1 MTSRLVLCRPD
12 DTVNEVRRRLR
23 TEAEHRA
30 DIDGV
35 LVVDDD
41 GRLLDDVSLF
51 ELVVSPDGA
60 TLADLVGEPW
70 PVTVT
75 PDQPLDDVV
84 EALAANRGSS
94 LVVVDPDGRP
104 VGRIL
109 ADDVVDA
116 LVPAEGRF
124 RFRGILR

>member
-1 MTSRLVLCRPD
+1 M
-12 DTVNEVRRRLR
+12 
-23 TEAEHRA
+23 
-30 DIDGV
+30 
-35 LVVDDD
+35 VDSD

-75 PDQPLDDVV
+75 PDEPLENVV

-94 LVVVDPDGRP
+94 LVVVDADGRP

-116 LVPAEGRF
+116 LVPGDGRF

>member
-75 PDQPLDDVV
+75 PDQPLDHVV

>member
-1 MTSRLVLCRPD
+1 MTTRLVVCGPHDTVTEVRSRLGA
-12 DTVNEVRRRLR
+12 
-23 TEAEHRA
+23 EAEHRA
-30 DIDGV
+30 DIGGV

-60 TLADLVGEPW
+60 TLADLVGDPW

-75 PDQPLDDVV
+75 PDEPLENVV

-94 LVVVDPDGRP
+94 LVVVDADGRP

-116 LVPAEGRF
+116 LVPADGRF